1 MNEMPLFPL
10 DVVLFP
16 GWPMPLNIF
25 EPRYLEMIRYCVE
38 EDQPFGIVLIKKG
51 NAEFDTA
58 VQPCAVGCTVKV
70 SQVEKLEDGR
80 LLIVAIGQSR
90 FRIEAVHRDK
100 PYLVGDVVDFPFV
113 DEDRSVLKTA
123 VNNLHPLVVEYLT
136 ILAHANDNVQL
147 DVTQVPLDPEDLAY
161 MACALLQA
169 PLETKQSLL
178 EAKRM
183 SNVLNFL
190 ESAYRHELQLLK
202 RLPSQDNGAFSVN

>member
-1 MNEMPLFPL
+1 MSKMPLFPL

-38 EDQPFGIVLIKKG
+38 EDEPFGIVLIKKG
-51 NAEFDTA
+51 RAELDPT
-58 VQPCAVGCTVKV
+58 VQPCMVGCRVKV
-70 SQVEKLEDGR
+70 SQVEKLDDGR

-90 FRIEAVHRDK
+90 FRIQAVHRDK

-113 DEDRSVLKTA
+113 DEDRSVLREA

-136 ILAHANDNVQL
+136 ILARVNDNVQL
-147 DVTQVPLDPEDLAY
+147 DITQVPLDPEDLAF
-161 MACALLQA
+161 MASALLQA

-183 SNVLNFL
+183 SNVLKFL
-190 ESAYRHELQLLK
+190 ESAYTHEVDLLN
-202 RLPSQDNGAFSVN
+202 RLPQQDNGAFSMN